1 MNIKKIAYTI
11 IETIIYI
18 VFWGPV
24 IIMILGIIMP
34 VLFCRSDHIFWQ
46 VVMNSKISD
55 NIFLA
60 AYHSILKFIGYR
72 FMGL

>member
-1 MNIKKIAYTI
+1 M
-11 IETIIYI
+11 
-18 VFWGPV
+18 V
-24 IIMILGIIMP
+24 LGIIMP

-46 VVMNSKISD
+46 VVMNSKLSD